1 MGPERSTEGK
11 GDTSKQAAA
20 GTGGKGSDGAPET
33 DQSGA
38 GGRGSRQN
46 ASQGELPPHSAV

>member
-46 ASQGELPPHSAV
+46 ASQGELPPHSTV